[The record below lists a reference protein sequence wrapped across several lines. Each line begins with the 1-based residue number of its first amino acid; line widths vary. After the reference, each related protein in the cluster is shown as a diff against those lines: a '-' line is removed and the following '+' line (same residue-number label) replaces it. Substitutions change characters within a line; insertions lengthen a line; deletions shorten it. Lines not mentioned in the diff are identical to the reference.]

1 MMKFGPWTE
10 ALFSTEEGCSADG
23 ENKQM
28 LHVRHWVRNFR
39 LLSQLV
45 LTKCQKPDK
54 EISSER
60 IRDAPR
66 VHSQQMWELRTFPSQ
81 PTDFSVKGRCKAKY
95 FLLLLAQQSSS
106 HVYSCPCGGGGA
118 TRWELDWECQ
128 NGLHFCFHSWVMV
141 TILCLWN
148 HNQNG
153 TVGGNCILVI
163 QKNYT
168 STLHSRL

>member
-1 MMKFGPWTE
+1 MVKFGPWTE
-10 ALFSTEEGCSADG
+10 TLFFTEGGCSADG

-45 LTKCQKPDK
+45 LTKCHKPDK

-66 VHSQQMWELRTFPSQ
+66 VHSQQMWELRTFPS
-81 PTDFSVKGRCKAKY
+81 
-95 FLLLLAQQSSS
+95 
-106 HVYSCPCGGGGA
+106 HVYGCHCGGGGA
-118 TRWELDWECQ
+118 TRRELDWECQ
-128 NGLHFCFHSWVMV
+128 NGLRFSFHSWVMV

-153 TVGGNCILVI
+153 TVWGNFCILVI
-163 QKNYT
+163 PKNYT
-168 STLHSRL
+168 FTLHRRL